1 MSPAA
6 INAAI
11 VAVYF
16 ALTIWI
22 GRRFAGPQASLDDYL
37 LAGRDMPWWAAAFSI
52 VATETSTLTFIGLP
66 GIAYGGDLT
75 FLQVALGYVV
85 GRFFVAL
92 VLVPGYFDGR
102 FNTAYEVLANRFG
115 GSAQT
120 TASLIFIV
128 NRVLADGVRLFA
140 TALVL
145 VALLPL
151 GLPQGMRLPVSI
163 GLVIGVTLYYTLRGG
178 LRAVIWNDVVQQII
192 YVGGAALSAAILLAR
207 IPGGWA
213 SAGAELAAA
222 GKLTWLNFS
231 FDPAIPYTFLG
242 GLVGGAVLTSATHG
256 TDQMF
261 VQRLLATGS
270 RRGARKAVIA
280 SGLLVFAQ
288 IALFLWIGT
297 LLFAYYRAIPP
308 TQPFAANDTVFPRFI
323 AEELPVGLG
332 GLVIAAVFA
341 AAMSTL
347 SSSLN
352 SLASASS
359 LDLWGRGRAV
369 ATEVA
374 QESAAHDGQMVAE
387 RRPASQPAPAAGL
400 QAGAMDQAL
409 RLSRRFTVFWALAL
423 AGIAFLAQAWGSV
436 LEAGLTITSITFG
449 AVLGIFLVGQTE
461 WRLSARQASLAMVAG
476 ILALVFVQLRG
487 GLAWTWYTLLG
498 ALVTIACAFSLSRIS
513 RAREGGNGHR

>member
-1 MSPAA
+1 MSPAT

-16 ALTIWI
+16 ALTVWI

-37 LAGRDMPWWAAAFSI
+37 LAGRNMPWWAAAFSI

-66 GIAYGGDLT
+66 GIAFGGDLT

-85 GRFFVAL
+85 GRFLVAA

-102 FNTAYEVLANRFG
+102 FNTAYEVLAERFG
-115 GSAQT
+115 GNAQT
-120 TASLIFIV
+120 TASLIFVV

-151 GLPQGMRLPVSI
+151 GLPEPLRLPVSI
-163 GLVIGVTLYYTLRGG
+163 GLIIGVTLYYTLRGG

-192 YVGGAALSAAILLAR
+192 YVGGALVSAVLLLSR
-207 IPGGWA
+207 IPGGWESA
-213 SAGAELAAA
+213 STQLDAA
-222 GKLTWLNFS
+222 GKLQWLNF
-231 FDPAIPYTFLG
+231 AIDFSVPYTFLG
-242 GLVGGAVLTSATHG
+242 GIVGGAVLTSATHG

-270 RRGARKAVIA
+270 LQGARKAVIA
-280 SGLLVFAQ
+280 SGVLVFGQ

-297 LLFAYYRAIPP
+297 LLFAFYQAAPP
-308 TQPFAANDTVFPRFI
+308 AQPFEANDTVFPRFI

-347 SSSLN
+347 SSSLS
-352 SLASASS
+352 SLASACT
-359 LDLWGRGRAV
+359 LDLWPRRGG
-369 ATEVA
+369 T
-374 QESAAHDGQMVAE
+374 ESADIS
-387 RRPASQPAPAAGL
+387 PSPDAAL
-400 QAGAMDQAL
+400 L
-409 RLSRRFTVFWALAL
+409 LSRRFTVIWAVGL
-423 AGIAFLAQAWGSV
+423 AGVAFLAQAWGSV

-449 AVLGIFLVGQTE
+449 AVLGIFLVGQTSL
-461 WRLSARQASLAMVAG
+461 RLSANQASIAMLAG
-476 ILALVFVQLRG
+476 IVVLAAVQVRG
-487 GLAWTWYTLLG
+487 GLAWTWFTLLG
-498 ALVTIACAFSLSRIS
+498 ALVTISIAAALAAAGGGRSGS
-513 RAREGGNGHR
+513 RAETGAES